1 MILNSTKI
9 KVIPTAY
16 WYRYE
21 RYDEIYEEKTR
32 ETAHKWKVISCLFW
46 KLSHLPISI
55 LEANTGATEVTLHPA
70 KMTDGHVLVTNPLGQ
85 LSEATV
91 TSWGSSVGG
100 HLAHP
105 IVDRLPRTQSTGFV
119 WWGRSYGHGG
129 ECGIGTSFWISKSKK
144 SMEKRMK
151 RSSAAEQWKG
161 EEEQA
166 LVNHPHHSHHSRHSH
181 HSQHSHPARTVAP
194 LTTRGHLHHYSNPK
208 IYSAVRQHYFCVP
221 ANRSLYLDSL
231 IPR

>member
-1 MILNSTKI
+1 MSPFHAYEQEMILNSTKI

-55 LEANTGATEVTLHPA
+55 LEANTGATEVTLHPS
-70 KMTDGHVLVTNPLGQ
+70 KMADSHVLVTNPLGQ
-85 LSEATV
+85 LREATV

-100 HLAHP
+100 HLTFLE
-105 IVDRLPRTQSTGFV
+105 VDPLPRTQFNGC
-119 WWGRSYGHGG
+119 GRSYGHGG
-129 ECGIGTSFWISKSKK
+129 ECGSGTSFWISESKK
-144 SMEKRMK
+144 SMEKMMK
-151 RSSAAEQWKG
+151 RSSAAEQWKR

-166 LVNHPHHSHHSRHSH
+166 LVNHPHHPH
-181 HSQHSHPARTVAP
+181 HSHPARTVAP

-221 ANRSLYLDSL
+221 PSRSLYLDSL
-231 IPR
+231 SLIPR